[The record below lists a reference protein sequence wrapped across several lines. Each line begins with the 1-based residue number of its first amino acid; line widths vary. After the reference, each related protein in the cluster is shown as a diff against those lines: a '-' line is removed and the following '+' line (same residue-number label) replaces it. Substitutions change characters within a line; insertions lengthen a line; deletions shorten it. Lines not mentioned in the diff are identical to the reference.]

1 MDLLTVWDVTHSVF
15 AFLDG
20 KDNAVTSLT
29 VHAIILTIE
38 TVQEMVFVEQQ

>member
-1 MDLLTVWDVTHSVF
+1 MWDVIRSVS
-15 AFLDG
+15 ASLDG

-29 VHAIILTIE
+29 VPAIILIIK

>member
-1 MDLLTVWDVTHSVF
+1 MWDEIHSVS

-20 KDNAVTSLT
+20 KDNAVTNLT
-29 VHAIILTIE
+29 VHATVLTIT